1 MCVCVSL
8 PLSICLSRFL
18 ISLSC
23 DLFCSGSYWHNSPE
37 GSPLTLCLCVR
48 LYHCRVR
55 QGALHCLLVVVKG
68 VEKRTLYG
76 YWSSFIPDAPIGGP
90 PPLTLLTIILKD
102 PSPKVHAHTHA
113 Q

>member
-1 MCVCVSL
+1 MCL
-8 PLSICLSRFL
+8 R
-18 ISLSC
+18 
-23 DLFCSGSYWHNSPE
+23 
-37 GSPLTLCLCVR
+37 VR

-76 YWSSFIPDAPIGGP
+76 YWSSFIPDAPIGGH

-102 PSPKVHAHTHA
+102 PSPKVHTHTHSRYTHA
-113 Q
+113 ACALFAHMDTKTQGYQHVCNICSLLT